1 MGRMKVLF
9 PYPSST
15 GEESHTRDKQEVQ
28 KHHTWERMV
37 QKQMFNL
44 DSVYASVIVDCH
56 SFKLQNTYN
65 HHQT

>member
-15 GEESHTRDKQEVQ
+15 SKESRTRDKQEVQ
-28 KHHTWERMV
+28 KGDTWESID
-37 QKQMFNL
+37 QKLMFSL
-44 DSVYASVIVDCH
+44 DSVYAPVMVDCN
-56 SFKLQNTYN
+56 SFNLQSSDS